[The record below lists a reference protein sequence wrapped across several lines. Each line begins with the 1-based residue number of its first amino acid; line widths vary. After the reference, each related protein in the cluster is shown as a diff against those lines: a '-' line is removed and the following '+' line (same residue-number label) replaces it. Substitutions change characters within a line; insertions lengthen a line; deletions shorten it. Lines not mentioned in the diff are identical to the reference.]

1 MLSPAFSPP
10 PSFSLLLLL
19 LRSKPRLTES
29 RANEQREKEREN
41 WRSRYR
47 RNQMKR
53 TRNGYNG
60 AVSCAD
66 TTRETGLFANVDE
79 NPRTTWKDYS
89 VSVIGGGAL
98 RCGAAGLI
106 VDRSSPPGIGP
117 VVDGTSVWL
126 VIGDLWRP
134 RWRWMLFG
142 HACSCVYVC
151 VCVCRISNGVRANV
165 WQLGRNDFEDL
176 AMVLN
181 GIFPRV
187 IIFFVNLQSILEKM
201 ILILRSRNT
210 RWKEI
215 RRKNQCG
222 LDWTFCRE
230 SSCWGIVSFVRDFDG
245 IFFFFN
251 FKPCNWMFKVQN
263 FIIWNNITIF

>member
-142 HACSCVYVC
+142 HACSCVC

-165 WQLGRNDFEDL
+165 W
-176 AMVLN
+176 
-181 GIFPRV
+181 
-187 IIFFVNLQSILEKM
+187 
-201 ILILRSRNT
+201 
-210 RWKEI
+210 
-215 RRKNQCG
+215 
-222 LDWTFCRE
+222 
-230 SSCWGIVSFVRDFDG
+230 
-245 IFFFFN
+245 
-251 FKPCNWMFKVQN
+251 
-263 FIIWNNITIF
+263 